1 MSSLSQPKY
10 QRQRI
15 VKYAQKHSVTET
27 AIRYKVS
34 RKTVYKWLSR
44 YDGTTASLEDRSHRP
59 KTSPKSHTELELRQ
73 IRRRLKK
80 HKWTDLILAY
90 QELLEIDGYTRSYGG
105 FKRVAARFFARE
117 KAVFNVGIHE
127 QIYHLYRWAT
137 TVAQQQGAGHQQI
150 LAGIASLLLGF
161 AYSENRQT
169 SFRDRHID
177 SLISQAKILMQEN
190 IEQNLPGKVVAQQIG
205 MGYSWFRRVFK
216 EYTGFSPNQYMQELK
231 ISKSKELLTNTD
243 LNSQQIAYSVGFETP
258 SYFNIVFKKKTGMT
272 PSKYREFTQGD
283 RLQPQNELSNFES
296 LSDKE

>member
-1 MSSLSQPKY
+1 M
-10 QRQRI
+10 
-15 VKYAQKHSVTET
+15 
-27 AIRYKVS
+27 
-34 RKTVYKWLSR
+34 
-44 YDGTTASLEDRSHRP
+44 TTAGHQNIPPHAEYPSRNHPTRYLFSTEKGRILNEYQLVYITRGRGQFVSTRQKECEIKEGDMFLLFPGEWHNYRP
-59 KTSPKSHTELELRQ
+59 LPQTGWHESW
-73 IRRRLKK
+73 I
-80 HKWTDLILAY
+80 
-90 QELLEIDGYTRSYGG
+90 G
-105 FKRVAARFFARE
+105 FTGPDIEKRVAARFFARE

-272 PSKYREFTQGD
+272 PSKYREFTQGN